1 MVGTTADD
9 FSSRKD
15 LRQHMAKAIALADNN
30 DDRFSR
36 LKSRPRE
43 LLDFLKDVRS
53 EMRKVVAPTWT
64 EVRATTTIVIVTV
77 FIFAAYFALVDFV
90 VGQGVTK
97 FIYHFTHNQKPA
109 AAPDKDHAAQTAPH
123 RCTKKAH
130 RPWR

>member
-1 MVGTTADD
+1 
-9 FSSRKD
+9 
-15 LRQHMAKAIALADNN
+15 MAKTIAVADQQTSGM
-30 DDRFSR
+30 DR

-90 VGQGVTK
+90 VGQGVTQ
-97 FIYHFTHNQKPA
+97 FIYHFTHNQ
-109 AAPDKDHAAQTAPH
+109 
-123 RCTKKAH
+123 
-130 RPWR
+130 